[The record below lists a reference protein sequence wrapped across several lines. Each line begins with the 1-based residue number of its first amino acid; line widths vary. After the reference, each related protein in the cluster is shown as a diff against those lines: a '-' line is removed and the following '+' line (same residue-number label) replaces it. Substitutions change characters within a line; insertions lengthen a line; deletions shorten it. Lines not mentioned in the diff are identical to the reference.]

1 MNDSAIGRRE
11 FLQATGL
18 AALGAAAFDP
28 QASLARG
35 SAQPVPNSSGTAAP
49 KLKAPANAC
58 DCHMHIYDGQ
68 RFAPPRPESRMQADA
83 RVSDY
88 RLLQK
93 RIGTRRTVVVSPAAY
108 GTDNRV
114 TLDAIAQLG
123 NARGVAVVHPV
134 ITDAELKAFAAGGI
148 RASAHPGRSG
158 VSPTFGSRPPKRVN
172 DLGWHVQIHMR
183 ADQITAAGSLGPPP
197 CPIVFDHRGACR
209 NPPAS
214 PGVQGHA
221 GADRQGRTWVKI
233 SGAYLNTKIGPP
245 TYADATK
252 VAQAFVQSRGA
263 WCGAATGRIRMRASR
278 RSRTTPCCST
288 CSRSGR
294 RTRR

>member
-1 MNDSAIGRRE
+1 MNDSTIGRRE
-11 FLQATGL
+11 FLQATGF
-18 AALGAAAFDP
+18 AALGAAAFEP
-28 QASLARG
+28 QASLAQG
-35 SAQPVPNSSGTAAP
+35 QSQPVPNSSGTAAP

-58 DCHMHIYDGQ
+58 DCHMHIYDGE

-148 RASAHPGRSG
+148 RGIRFTQARSG
-158 VSPTFGSRPPKRVN
+158 VGDDDVRHDRAARQARARFG
-172 DLGWHVQIHMR
+172 LAR
-183 ADQITAAGSLGPPP
+183 ADPHARRS
-197 CPIVFDHRGACR
+197 DHRRREPAGVACPARSCSIIWGACR
-209 NPPAS
+209 SPPAS
-214 PGVQGHA
+214 M
-221 GADRQGRTWVKI
+221 T
-233 SGAYLNTKIGPP
+233 
-245 TYADATK
+245 
-252 VAQAFVQSRGA
+252 
-263 WCGAATGRIRMRASR
+263 R
-278 RSRTTPCCST
+278 RSRSCA
-288 CSRSGR
+288 R
-294 RTRR
+294 